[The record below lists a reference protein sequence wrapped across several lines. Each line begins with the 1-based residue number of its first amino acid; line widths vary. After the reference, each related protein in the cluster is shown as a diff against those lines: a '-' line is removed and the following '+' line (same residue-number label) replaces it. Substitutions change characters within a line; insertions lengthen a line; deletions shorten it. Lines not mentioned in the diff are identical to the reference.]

1 MEFAK
6 LSKHQQESLLNVINR
21 GVSKGAEVMNTLL
34 QAVVELHVPYLTLV
48 EPAKIYSYLDGPGEY
63 YSAINMQY
71 LGDMN
76 GSVQLIFARDSAFK
90 LISSVL
96 PDEIETG
103 TNPMDE
109 RMSGALC
116 EVGNILVNAVIGTIS
131 NILGMSLNYSVPEYV
146 EGNIKEMMSSIDF
159 GSHGM
164 ILAAKTQ
171 FSVQDLNIFGDLL
184 LFFSVSSFTKLLDKI
199 REQNEIEG

>member
-1 MEFAK
+1 MEFTE
-6 LSKHQQESLLNVINR
+6 LSKHQQESLLNVINK

-48 EPAKIYSYLDGPGEY
+48 EPAKIYSYLDGAGEY

-76 GSVQLIFARDSAFK
+76 GSVQLIFTRDSAFK
-90 LISSVL
+90 LIASVL
-96 PDEIETG
+96 PDEIEAG

-131 NILGMSLNYSVPEYV
+131 NVLGMSLNYSVPEYV

-159 GSHGM
+159 GSRGM
-164 ILAAKTQ
+164 VLAAKTQ

-199 REQNEIEG
+199 REQNEFEG